1 MAREKVPPPDTTGEI
16 PSWFMTYSDV
26 ITLLM
31 TFFILLLT
39 FSTTEPER
47 FEKIQVAMFGGA
59 GSTGIA
65 GDPPDGIERDSWVVR
80 TRPPSARISMDG
92 SEMPPMQKNPEKQ
105 TADGNLSGLDE
116 NKFDNLSDQYAVN
129 LKIRDL
135 VSSQGEVFAL
145 GQQQA
150 KMFAKQ
156 MFRLPMHVTFEAGS
170 QDSVNRAV
178 ALAHYIFRDLGIKP
192 GQMGVRLV
200 EGVPED
206 TVRAVIE
213 HHLAK

>member
-1 MAREKVPPPDTTGEI
+1 MAREKEPPPDTTGEI

-59 GSTGIA
+59 GATGIA
-65 GDPPDGIERDSWVVR
+65 GDPPDGIEKDSWVVR

-92 SEMPPMQKNPEKQ
+92 AEMPPMQQDPSKQ
-105 TADGNLSGLDE
+105 STDGNLSGLDSDQF
-116 NKFDNLSDQYAVN
+116 NNLSDQYVVN
-129 LKIRDL
+129 LKIREL
-135 VSSQGEVFAL
+135 VGRDGEVYAQ

-156 MFRLPMHVTFEAGS
+156 MYRLPMHVTFEAGN
-170 QDSVNRAV
+170 DDNVGRAV
-178 ALAHYIFRDLGIKP
+178 ALSHYIFQELGIKP
-192 GQMGVRLV
+192 GQMGVRKV
-200 EGVPED
+200 RGVPAD